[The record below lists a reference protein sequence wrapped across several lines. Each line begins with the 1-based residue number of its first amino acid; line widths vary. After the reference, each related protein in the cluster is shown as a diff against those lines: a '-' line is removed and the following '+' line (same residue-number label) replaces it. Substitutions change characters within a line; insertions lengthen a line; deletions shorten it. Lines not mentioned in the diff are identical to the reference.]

1 LACFAGR
8 TEALFL
14 EGAMQF
20 VQCSFLRYV
29 DAAKNSDKVYVVG
42 LFWEKDSNQFFVKT
56 WWGKFSN
63 PNPTCRSETFKNQKS
78 AQEYFHSRLREK
90 ENKGYRQLRSYSGEE
105 FGSIRELCEFWKAKA
120 GLRNNVD
127 LGIGS
132 LEESITR
139 PEGIEEERKAE
150 PSADGGHNNLWKFI
164 S

>member
-1 LACFAGR
+1 
-8 TEALFL
+8 
-14 EGAMQF
+14 MQF

-42 LFWEKDSNQFFVKT
+42 LFLEAQSNQFFVKT

-63 PNPTCRSETFKNQKS
+63 PNPTCRSETFKALKV
-78 AQEYFHSRLREK
+78 AHEYFNSRLREK
-90 ENKGYRQLRSYSGEE
+90 ENKGYRRLCSYNGEE

-132 LEESITR
+132 LEEKIAM
-139 PEGIEEERKAE
+139 PEGIEEEEKAE

>member
-1 LACFAGR
+1 
-8 TEALFL
+8 
-14 EGAMQF
+14 MQF
-20 VQCSFLRYV
+20 VQCSFLRFV

-56 WWGKFSN
+56 WWGKFFN

-78 AQEYFHSRLREK
+78 AQEYFDSRQREK
-90 ENKGYRQLRSYSGEE
+90 ENKGYRRLQPVGEGE
-105 FGSIRELCEFWKAKA
+105 FGSIRALCEFWKAKA
-120 GLRNNVD
+120 GLRTVVD

-132 LEESITR
+132 LDESIAM
-139 PEGIEEERKAE
+139 PEGIEEEGRAE

>member
-1 LACFAGR
+1 
-8 TEALFL
+8 
-14 EGAMQF
+14 
-20 VQCSFLRYV
+20 
-29 DAAKNSDKVYVVG
+29 VYVVG
-42 LFWEKDSNQFFVKT
+42 LFLEAQSNQFFVKT

-78 AQEYFHSRLREK
+78 AQEHFNSRVREK
-90 ENKGYRQLRSYSGEE
+90 TNKGYRRLQPDGEGE

-120 GLRNNVD
+120 GLRNVVD

-132 LEESITR
+132 LEEKIAM
-139 PEGIEEERKAE
+139 PEGIEEEGKGE

>member
-1 LACFAGR
+1 
-8 TEALFL
+8 
-14 EGAMQF
+14 MQF

-42 LFWEKDSNQFFVKT
+42 LFLEAQSNQFFVKT

-63 PNPTCRSETFKNQKS
+63 PNPTCRSETFKNKS
-78 AQEYFHSRLREK
+78 AAQEHFNSRVREK
-90 ENKGYRQLRSYSGEE
+90 ASKGYRRLKPDEERE

-120 GLRNNVD
+120 GLRNVVD

-132 LEESITR
+132 LEEKIAM
-139 PEGIEEERKAE
+139 PEGIEEEGKAE

>member
-8 TEALFL
+8 TKAVFL

-63 PNPTCRSETFKNQKS
+63 PNPTCRSETFKNQKP
-78 AQEYFHSRLREK
+78 AQEYFNSRLREK
-90 ENKGYRQLRSYSGEE
+90 ENKGYRRLCPESEVE
-105 FGSIRELCEFWKAKA
+105 FGSIRELCEFWKVKA
-120 GLRNNVD
+120 GLRNVVD
-127 LGIGS
+127 LGIGT
-132 LEESITR
+132 LEEGTPRQVGDHKGDEDRST
-139 PEGIEEERKAE
+139 
-150 PSADGGHNNLWKFI
+150 ADGHNNLWKFVR
-164 S
+164 

>member
-42 LFWEKDSNQFFVKT
+42 LFFEKDSNQFFVKT

-63 PNPTCRSETFKNQKS
+63 PNPTCRSETFKNQKA
-78 AQEYFHSRLREK
+78 AQEYFNSRLREK
-90 ENKGYRQLRSYSGEE
+90 ENKGYRRLQPDGEGE
-105 FGSIRELCEFWKAKA
+105 FGSIRALCEFWKAKA

-127 LGIGS
+127 LGIGALDERNPKPAGDHTS
-132 LEESITR
+132 DEDRSI
-139 PEGIEEERKAE
+139 P
-150 PSADGGHNNLWKFI
+150 DGHNNLWKFVR
-164 S
+164 